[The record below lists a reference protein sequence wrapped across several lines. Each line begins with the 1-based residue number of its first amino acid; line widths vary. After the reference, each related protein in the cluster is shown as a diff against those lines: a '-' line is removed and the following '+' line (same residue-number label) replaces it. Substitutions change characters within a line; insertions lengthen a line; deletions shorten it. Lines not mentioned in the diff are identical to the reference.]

1 MDVVWDQDV
10 RNILCGIISRET
22 AGTINN
28 PVGSGPPDEAT
39 IKGHITLAI
48 RYADLLEEAR
58 RKKSNGGRTE
68 VSHLTRGNKGGYR
81 G

>member
-22 AGTINN
+22 AGSLAN
-28 PVGSGPPDEAT
+28 PHGSGPPDDAT
-39 IKGHITLAI
+39 IKAHINLAI

-58 RKKSNGGRTE
+58 LKKSGRGRPE
-68 VSHLTRGNKGGYR
+68 VQHMTRQR
-81 G
+81 RF